1 MVKENTP
8 TVNMYP
14 EKEINSFFSVEQ
26 GMINDLT
33 LQKEHYPCTV
43 SDESSIDCQS
53 HIIKFAHTLQ
63 QIHKHVSRMNQ
74 RQDVQKSLRS
84 QNQAVEE
91 HIAIFQLQ
99 VKIESDLLNLPLNLT
114 LYQQQ
119 QSYKNQPSFP
129 AEDIV
134 VTVSPMTRLLHMV
147 YHLNV
152 ILLHYH
158 YSRYPLPMTH
168 SNDSIT
174 IYPHDQLASSSASV
188 MIRLVE
194 GLIADPL
201 QSFRYSPRGLQF
213 LVHCLSCAFTVLKYE
228 ITNPSN
234 PKTYYEEYQ
243 RCAHLMQKVGS
254 ASPSNE
260 MRNYARELDLAAIN
274 LDVSSL
280 QVSSN
285 TPSTSP
291 VVETTKIRRNTISHR
306 PSQQQQQQVVPPS
319 LLQLSS
325 TGVSQQFTLQH
336 HPLHNIHASPLAVQ
350 QQQQQHMQSPQ
361 QQQQQHQHHQMLR
374 GSTQSCNDLR
384 SMNRLQSSL
393 SPPPPPIQTQFTSNS
408 FTQHRKPVGSV
419 ISSSTTGSSQGPYRG
434 NNVRNVSPSLPYV
447 KPFDNPPQM
456 SQSSGFPRQP
466 AAALSTAAGKMK
478 RIKKSV
484 SIQGISTYRQQ
495 QQQQQYQNQQMQHY
509 QMYQQQQQMNF
520 QQQLT
525 SLLTEPNLVHRPYQ
539 PSFDDKYMEDDFSM
553 NVDDLSF
560 LSNYPVMDDQRSE
573 GHQLL

>member
-1 MVKENTP
+1 
-8 TVNMYP
+8 MYP
-14 EKEINSFFSVEQ
+14 EKEINFFISVEQ
-26 GMINDLT
+26 GMMNDLV
-33 LQKEHYPCTV
+33 LLKEHYPCTV

-53 HIIKFAHTLQ
+53 YIIKFSNTMGE
-63 QIHKHVSRMNQ
+63 IHKHINRMNQ
-74 RQDVQKSLRS
+74 RQEAQKSLRS
-84 QNQAVEE
+84 QNQTVEE

-119 QSYKNQPSFP
+119 QQSYKQQPPFP
-129 AEDIV
+129 AEDIIV
-134 VTVSPMTRLLHMV
+134 NVSPMARLLHMV

-158 YSRYPLPMTH
+158 YSRYPLPMTQH
-168 SNDSIT
+168 NNSIT
-174 IYPHDQLASSSASV
+174 VYAHNQLSSSSASV

-213 LVHCLSCAFTVLKYE
+213 LVHCLSCAFTVLKFE

-234 PKTYYEEYQ
+234 PKTYYDEYQ
-243 RCAHLMQKVGS
+243 RCAHLIQKVGS

-260 MRNYARELDLAAIN
+260 MRNHARELDLAAIN

-280 QVSSN
+280 KVSN

-291 VVETTKIRRNTISHR
+291 IPETHNKARRNTISHR
-306 PSQQQQQQVVPPS
+306 PSQQQIVPPS

-325 TGVSQQFTLQH
+325 AGVSHQFTLQH
-336 HPLHNIHASPLAVQ
+336 HPLHNLHASPLAVQ
-350 QQQQQHMQSPQ
+350 QQHIQPPPPQ
-361 QQQQQHQHHQMLR
+361 HQMLR

-384 SMNRLQSSL
+384 SMNRMQSSL

-419 ISSSTTGSSQGPYRG
+419 ISSSTTGSSQGPYRS
-434 NNVRNVSPSLPYV
+434 NSVRNVSPSLPYT
-447 KPFDNPPQM
+447 KPFDNPPPTM
-456 SQSSGFPRQP
+456 TQSSGFPRQ
-466 AAALSTAAGKMK
+466 ATAAGSVGKMK

-484 SIQGISTYRQQ
+484 SIQGISTFRQQ
-495 QQQQQYQNQQMQHY
+495 QQQHQQY

-520 QQQLT
+520 QQQLS
-525 SLLTEPNLVHRPYQ
+525 SLLGETNLVHRPYQ

-560 LSNYPVMDDQRSE
+560 LSNYPSMDDQRSE

>member
-1 MVKENTP
+1 M
-8 TVNMYP
+8 M
-14 EKEINSFFSVEQ
+14 
-26 GMINDLT
+26 NDLI
-33 LQKEHYPCTV
+33 LLKDHLPCTV

-53 HIIKFAHTLQ
+53 YIIKFSNTLD
-63 QIHKHVSRMNQ
+63 QIHKHISRMNQ
-74 RQDVQKSLRS
+74 RQEVQNNLRS
-84 QNQAVEE
+84 QNQAIEE
-91 HIAIFQLQ
+91 HVSIFQLQ
-99 VKIESDLLNLPLNLT
+99 VKIESDLLHLPLNLT

-129 AEDIV
+129 ADDII

-147 YHLNV
+147 YHLNI

-158 YSRYPLPMTH
+158 YSRYPLPMTQQ
-168 SNDSIT
+168 NDSFT
-174 IYPHDQLASSSASV
+174 IYPHGQLSSSSASI
-188 MIRLVE
+188 MIRLIE
-194 GLIADPL
+194 GLISDPL
-201 QSFRYSPRGLQF
+201 QSYRYSPRGLQF
-213 LVHCLSCAFTVLKYE
+213 LVHCLSCAFTVLKFE
-228 ITNPSN
+228 MTNPSN
-234 PKTYYEEYQ
+234 PKAYLEEYQ
-243 RCAHLMQKVGS
+243 RCAHLIQKVGS

-260 MRNYARELDLAAIN
+260 MRNYARELDLTAIN

-280 QVSSN
+280 KVSN

-291 VVETTKIRRNTISHR
+291 ISEPTKARRNTISHR
-306 PSQQQQQQVVPPS
+306 PSQQVVPPS

-325 TGVSQQFTLQH
+325 AGVSHQFTLQQQQH
-336 HPLHNIHASPLAVQ
+336 HPLHNLHASPLAVQ
-350 QQQQQHMQSPQ
+350 QHMQPPPP
-361 QQQQQHQHHQMLR
+361 QQHQTLR

-393 SPPPPPIQTQFTSNS
+393 SPPPPPPISTQFTSNS

-434 NNVRNVSPSLPYV
+434 NNVRNVSPSLPYA
-447 KPFDNPPQM
+447 KPFDNPPPTM
-456 SQSSGFPRQP
+456 TQSSGFPRQP
-466 AAALSTAAGKMK
+466 AGKMK

-484 SIQGISTYRQQ
+484 SIQGISTFRHQQ
-495 QQQQQYQNQQMQHY
+495 QQQF
-509 QMYQQQQQMNF
+509 QMYQQQQLNF

-525 SLLTEPNLVHRPYQ
+525 SLLGEPNLVHRPYQ

-560 LSNYPVMDDQRSE
+560 LSNYPSMDDQRSE